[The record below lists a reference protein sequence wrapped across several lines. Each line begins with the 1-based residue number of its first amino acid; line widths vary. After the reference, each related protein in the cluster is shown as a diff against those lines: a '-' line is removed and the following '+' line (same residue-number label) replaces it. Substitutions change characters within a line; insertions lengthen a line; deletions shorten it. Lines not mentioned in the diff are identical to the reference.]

1 MTKILR
7 YFLLTTLI
15 LGLLLATAVAL
26 AGCGDTTTT
35 TTTATSGT
43 TDAKSAEVISARAA
57 KVLSANP
64 TSGDYIAASISG
76 TKLAAKLADPVESK
90 KLYLMDIRKKAD
102 YDASH
107 IQDAK
112 NIEFANWAA
121 SENLETLS
129 KLPSDTKIIVICYTG
144 NTAADTTAGLRM
156 LGYEAYALQAG
167 MNGWAQSAATAKTV
181 TDLQNTNY
189 PDSTTPAI
197 PAAPAAPAT
206 TLDKPSAGDYKI
218 IADKARAVMA
228 AMPTSG
234 DFALNTVMAAKL
246 NELLSGSSKPFVLD
260 IRKVNTFNS
269 GHIADA
275 VNVEFMAVAQ
285 PDNLKLLPKDKKIV
299 VPCYTGNTAGQ
310 TRMILQMLG
319 YDAATLKYGM
329 MSWDGSGKQD
339 YLDTIQSANNPVVK
353 TQ

>member
-1 MTKILR
+1 MKKIFR

-15 LGLLLATAVAL
+15 LGLLLAAAVAV

-35 TTTATSGT
+35 TTSAT
-43 TDAKSAEVISARAA
+43 TDAKSAEILSARAA

-64 TSGDYIAASISG
+64 TSGDYVASSISG
-76 TKLAAKLADPVESK
+76 KKLAAKLADPVEGQ

-102 YDASH
+102 YDAGH
-107 IQDAK
+107 IDGAK
-112 NIEFANWAA
+112 NVEFAAWAA
-121 SENLETLS
+121 PENLDALS

-144 NTAADTTAGLRM
+144 NTAAQTTAGLRM

-167 MNGWAQSAATAKTV
+167 MNGWAQSATTAATVA
-181 TDLQNTNY
+181 DLQNTSY
-189 PDSTTPAI
+189 PDFTT
-197 PAAPAAPAT
+197 PAAPAAPAAPGT
-206 TLDKPSAGDYKI
+206 TLDKPSADDYKV
-218 IADKARAVMA
+218 IADKASAVMT

-234 DFALNTVMAAKL
+234 DFALNTVTAPKL
-246 NELLSGSSKPFVLD
+246 SELIGGSNKPYVLD
-260 IRKVNTFNS
+260 IRKTNTYNA
-269 GHIADA
+269 GHIQDA
-275 VNVEFMAVAQ
+275 VSVEFMAIAV
-285 PDNLKLLPKDKKIV
+285 PDNLKLLPKDKKVV

-310 TRMILQMLG
+310 AVMILEMLG

-339 YLDTIQSANNPVVK
+339 YLTTIQSANNPVVK